1 MNTEDI
7 KGTLKYR
14 FDYPMAFVISHPYL
28 YISDKEKLKSF
39 GIDEERY
46 EKLNTYNDEL
56 SEEEAS
62 LIRDLLTKEV
72 EDKSEN
78 PDDCFEYLFSPG
90 KFELQAKKFFC
101 EINDPTKAEYW
112 SSQKIEYD
120 RKINKEI
127 NDYLEKD
134 STTFEDVIEFAIK
147 RALKYLSCNPKN
159 SYWDKEPYSLYGTS
173 GNSKYTQF
181 ECSLIQFGIIAI
193 QKLYQKYGIA
203 PNGCYERDLG
213 FGHIAKRYVD
223 NGHIYIG
230 TKKDKFYI
238 EYKPRVKGDKGFHDE
253 LIDNISSIKKD
264 IIKFAISSKY
274 FKQTIPELLKEIN
287 NERPL

>member
-28 YISDKEKLKSF
+28 YIDDKEKLKSF

-62 LIRDLLTKEV
+62 LIRNLLVKEV
-72 EDKSEN
+72 GDKSEN
-78 PDDCFEYLFSPG
+78 PDDDFEYLFNPG

-120 RKINKEI
+120 KKINKEI
-127 NDYLEKD
+127 NDYLKKN
-134 STTFEDVIEFAIK
+134 STTFEDVIEFAVK

-159 SYWDKEPYSLYGTS
+159 SEWITEKYSLHGTS

-181 ECSLIQFGIIAI
+181 ECDLIPFGMIAI

-203 PNGCYERDLG
+203 PGFYERDLG
-213 FGHIAKRYVD
+213 FGHTAKRYVD
-223 NGHIYIG
+223 NGHIFIG
-230 TKKDKFYI
+230 IKKDKFYI

-253 LIDNISSIKKD
+253 LADNIEKIKKD
-264 IIKFAISSKY
+264 IKKFYTKSKY
-274 FKQTIPELLKEIN
+274 FLTPIPELLKEIN

>member
-7 KGTLKYR
+7 KGRLKYH
-14 FDYPMAFVISHPYL
+14 FDYPMAFIISAPYL
-28 YISDKEKLKSF
+28 YIDDKEKLKAF
-39 GIDEERY
+39 GIDKERY

-56 SEEEAS
+56 TEEEAS
-62 LIRDLLTKEV
+62 LIRDLLYKEL
-72 EDKSEN
+72 ENKSEN
-78 PDDCFEYLFSPG
+78 PDDCFDGLFNPG
-90 KFELQAKKFFC
+90 KFELKAKKFFC

-159 SYWDKEPYSLYGTS
+159 SYWDKDPYSLQGTS

-181 ECSLIQFGIIAI
+181 DCSLSYFTRVVI
-193 QKLYQKYGIA
+193 QKLYQKYDIPPDGF
-203 PNGCYERDLG
+203 YERDLG
-213 FGHIAKRYVD
+213 FGHFAKRYIED
-223 NGHIYIG
+223 DYLHIG
-230 TKKDKFYI
+230 TKGDKFYI
-238 EYKPRVKGDKGFHDE
+238 EFKPKVKGDKEFHDE
-253 LIDNISSIKKD
+253 LIDNLSNVKKD
-264 IIKFAISSKY
+264 LRKFCESSKY
-274 FKQTIPELLKEIN
+274 FKQTIPELLKEI
-287 NERPL
+287 E

>member
-7 KGTLKYR
+7 KGKLEYR

-28 YISDKEKLKSF
+28 YINDKEKLKSF

-56 SEEEAS
+56 TEEEAS
-62 LIRDLLTKEV
+62 LIRDLLAKEA
-72 EDKSEN
+72 EDKSEKTE
-78 PDDCFEYLFSPG
+78 DCINGLFSPG
-90 KFELQAKKFFC
+90 KFELKAKKFFC

-134 STTFEDVIEFAIK
+134 STTFEDVIEFAVK

-173 GNSKYTQF
+173 GNSMYTQF
-181 ECSLIQFGIIAI
+181 ECSLIQFGMIAI

-203 PNGCYERDLG
+203 PNGYYERDLG
-213 FGHIAKRYVD
+213 FGHTAKRYVD
-223 NGHIYIG
+223 KGHIYIG
-230 TKKDKFYI
+230 TKGDKFFI
-238 EYKPRVKGDKGFHDE
+238 EYKPKVKGDAGFHDE
-253 LIDNISSIKKD
+253 LVDNIEKIKKEV
-264 IIKFAISSKY
+264 KNFYTKSKW
-274 FKQTIPELLKEIN
+274 FSTPIPELLKEIN
-287 NERPL
+287 I

>member
-14 FDYPMAFVISHPYL
+14 FNYPMALVISHPYL
-28 YISDKEKLKSF
+28 YIDDKEKLKSF

-46 EKLNTYNDEL
+46 EKLNTYKDEL
-56 SEEEAS
+56 TEEEAS
-62 LIRDLLTKEV
+62 LIRDLLDKELK
-72 EDKSEN
+72 DKSEN
-78 PDDCFEYLFSPG
+78 SDDDFEYLCNPG
-90 KFELQAKKFFC
+90 KFELEAKKFFC
-101 EINDPTKAEYW
+101 GINDPNKAEYW

-120 RKINKEI
+120 KKINKEI

-159 SYWDKEPYSLYGTS
+159 SSWDKEQYSLYGTA

-181 ECSLIQFGIIAI
+181 ECSLIQFGMIAI

-203 PNGCYERDLG
+203 PDACYERDLG
-213 FGHIAKRYVD
+213 FGHTAERYVD
-223 NGHIYIG
+223 NDYIYIG
-230 TKKDKFYI
+230 IKKDKFYI
-238 EYKPRVKGDKGFHDE
+238 EFKPIVKGDKGFHDE
-253 LIDNISSIKKD
+253 LIDNIGSIKKD
-264 IIKFAISSKY
+264 IRNFVISSKY
-274 FKQTIPELLKEIN
+274 FKQTIPELLKEI
-287 NERPL
+287 E

>member
-14 FDYPMAFVISHPYL
+14 VNYPMAFVISHPYL
-28 YISDKEKLKSF
+28 YIDDKEKLKAL
-39 GIDEERY
+39 GVDEERY
-46 EKLNTYNDEL
+46 EKLNTYKDEL
-56 SEEEAS
+56 TEEEAS
-62 LIRDLLTKEV
+62 LIRDLLDKELK
-72 EDKSEN
+72 DKSEN
-78 PDDCFEYLFSPG
+78 PDDCLDDLFNPG
-90 KFELQAKKFFC
+90 KFELKAKKFFC

-127 NDYLEKD
+127 NDFLEKD

-159 SYWDKEPYSLYGTS
+159 SYWVTEKYSLHGTS

-181 ECSLIQFGIIAI
+181 ECNLIPFGMIAI
-193 QKLYQKYGIA
+193 QKLYKKYGIA
-203 PNGCYERDLG
+203 PDACYERDLG
-213 FGHIAKRYVD
+213 FGHTAKRYVD

-230 TKKDKFYI
+230 TKGDKFFI
-238 EYKPRVKGDKGFHDE
+238 EYKPRIKGDKGFHDE
-253 LIDNISSIKKD
+253 LIDNIGSIKKD
-264 IIKFAISSKY
+264 IRNFAISSKY
-274 FKQTIPELLKEIN
+274 FKQTIPELLKEI
-287 NERPL
+287 E

>member
-14 FDYPMAFVISHPYL
+14 FNYPMAFIISHPYL
-28 YISDKEKLKSF
+28 YIDDKEKLKSF

-46 EKLNTYNDEL
+46 EKLNTYKDEL
-56 SEEEAS
+56 TEEEAS
-62 LIRDLLTKEV
+62 LIRDLLDKELK
-72 EDKSEN
+72 DKSEN
-78 PDDCFEYLFSPG
+78 SDDFEYLYNPG
-90 KFELQAKKFFC
+90 KFELEAKKFFC

-159 SYWDKEPYSLYGTS
+159 SYWITEKYSLNGTG

-181 ECSLIQFGIIAI
+181 ECSLIQFGMVAI

-213 FGHIAKRYVD
+213 FDHTAERYVD
-223 NGHIYIG
+223 NGDIYIG
-230 TKKDKFYI
+230 TKGDKFYI
-238 EYKPRVKGDKGFHDE
+238 EYKPIVKGDNGFHDE
-253 LIDNISSIKKD
+253 LIDNISNIKKD
-264 IIKFAISSKY
+264 IRNFAISSKY
-274 FKQTIPELLKEIN
+274 FKQTIPKLLKEI
-287 NERPL
+287 E